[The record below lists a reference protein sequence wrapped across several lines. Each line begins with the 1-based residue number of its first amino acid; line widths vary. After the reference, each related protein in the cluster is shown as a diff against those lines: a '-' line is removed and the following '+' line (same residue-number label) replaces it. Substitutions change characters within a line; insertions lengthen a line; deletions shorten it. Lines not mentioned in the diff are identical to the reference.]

1 MGKIKHFGGPMPVD
15 AKAAVRPFYR
25 GPADEAK
32 GVRIR
37 VAPAIRL
44 DWSHDGGPDDIVAYE
59 VINLPPAA
67 QAQKGGE

>member
-25 GPADEAK
+25 GPEDEAK
-32 GVRIR
+32 GVRIK

-44 DWSHDGGPDDIVAYE
+44 DWSHDGGPDDIVEYE
-59 VINLPPAA
+59 VMNLAPAA